1 MNDLRAGYGL
11 DRNGFIVS
19 DVNKNKIEHA
29 YWPCIK
35 ESVAELV
42 QLFPDRL
49 HSVYVYG
56 SVARG
61 EATVQ
66 KSDLDLIALFNGPL
80 SPVKSADLT
89 ELAKDLS
96 KKYRSLVREV
106 GIAAAFYDYT
116 VDPANYYEQAFLK
129 EISVCV
135 HGEDL
140 GDRFG
145 PYRLSPE
152 IAISF
157 NGDIGDVL
165 TRTRKKLDASSEKE
179 FKKITQNF
187 ARKLIRTYY
196 FMVMVRS
203 RIWSTRL
210 HEQADIVITHFPDKK
225 PVVRTLENWLEDPPA
240 DRDAVLELIK
250 KEGKWASDN
259 FIREVYVSS

>member
-1 MNDLRAGYGL
+1 MSHLRAGYGL

-19 DVNKNKIEHA
+19 DVSKNKIDHV

-42 QLFPDRL
+42 QLNQL

-66 KSDLDLIALFNGPL
+66 KSDLDLIALFKGGKL
-80 SPVKSADLT
+80 SPGNQTDLT
-89 ELAKDLS
+89 KLSKDLS
-96 KKYRSLVREV
+96 QKYHSLVRDV
-106 GIAAAFYDYT
+106 GIASAFYDYAM
-116 VDPANYYEQAFLK
+116 DPANYYEQAFLK

-165 TRTRKKLDASSEKE
+165 TRTLKKLVAASEEE
-179 FKKITQNF
+179 FKRLSQNV

-196 FMVMVRS
+196 SMVMTRS
-203 RIWSTRL
+203 RIWTTRL

-225 PVVRTLENWLEDPPA
+225 PVVRTLHKWLEEPPT
-240 DRDAVLELIK
+240 DRDATLKLIK

-259 FIREVYVSS
+259 FMREVYVSS